1 MSGRILVT
9 PHPGLPGVQVVELD
23 NPGKLNAISVGMWE
37 ALREVFAHW
46 HQREPGL
53 RAVVVRGAGGVFAAG
68 ADIDELPGFRF
79 EVDSLQHFHE
89 HIVAPALQAMLDCE
103 VPLVAQ
109 IDGVCVGGGLEIAAC
124 CDIRIAGRTSRFG
137 APIGRLGFPMAPDEL
152 AVLSRVLDAGTAAEI
167 LLEGRLLDA
176 ATALQRGLVQRVVD
190 DAEVG
195 LEATATARRIAALA
209 PHAARL
215 NKRTM
220 RQIALGRPFDAA
232 WRREHFSYAS
242 HPDHREGVMA
252 FIDRREPQFTG
263 SSNPVTPP

>member
-1 MSGRILVT
+1 MSGRVLVT
-9 PHPGLPGVQVVELD
+9 PHPALPGVQLVELA
-23 NPGKLNAISVGMWE
+23 NPGKLNAISINMWE
-37 ALREVFAHW
+37 TLREVFVDW
-46 HQREPGL
+46 HQRDANL
-53 RAVVVRGAGGVFAAG
+53 RAVIVRGAGGVFAAG

-89 HIVAPALQAMLDCE
+89 HIVAPALQALLDCE

-124 CDIRIAGRTSRFG
+124 CDIRIAGRGARFG

-152 AVLSRVLDAGTAAEI
+152 AVLGRVLDPGTAAEV

-176 ATALQRGLVQRVVD
+176 ATAQQRGVVQRVVD
-190 DAEVG
+190 DAEVAA
-195 LEATATARRIAALA
+195 EATATARRIAALA

-215 NKRTM
+215 NKRTL

-232 WRREHFSYAS
+232 WRREHFSYAT

-252 FIDRREPQFTG
+252 FIDKREPTFSG
-263 SSNPVTPP
+263 S

>member
-1 MSGRILVT
+1 MSGRIGVA
-9 PHPGLPGVQVVELD
+9 PDPQLPGVQVVELV

-37 ALREVFAHW
+37 ALREVFVGW
-46 HQREPGL
+46 PQREPGL
-53 RAVVVRGAGGVFAAG
+53 RAVVLRGADGVFAAG

-79 EVDSLQHFHE
+79 ERDSLQHFHE
-89 HIVAPALQAMLDCE
+89 HIVAPALQALLDCE

-109 IDGVCVGGGLEIAAC
+109 IEGVCVGGGLEIAAC
-124 CDIRIAGRTSRFG
+124 CDIRIAGRSARLG

-152 AVLSRVLDAGTAAEI
+152 AVLSRVLDPGSVAEM

-176 ATALQRGLVQRVVD
+176 ATAMQRGFVQRVVD
-190 DAEVG
+190 DAEVAT
-195 LEATATARRIAALA
+195 EATATARRIAALA

-220 RQIALGRPFDAA
+220 RQIALGRAFDAA
-232 WRREHFSYAS
+232 WRREHFAYAA

-252 FIDRREPQFTG
+252 FIERREPQFTG
-263 SSNPVTPP
+263 SSD

>member
-1 MSGRILVT
+1 MSGRVLVT
-9 PHPGLPGVQVVELD
+9 PHPELSDVQVVELA
-23 NPGKLNAISVGMWE
+23 NPGKLNAISIGMWE
-37 ALREVFAHW
+37 TLREVFAQW
-46 HQREPGL
+46 HQRDPGL

-89 HIVAPALQAMLDCE
+89 HIVAPALQALLDCE

-109 IDGVCVGGGLEIAAC
+109 LDGVCVGGGLEIAAC
-124 CDIRIAGRTSRFG
+124 CDIRIAGRGARFG

-152 AVLSRVLDAGTAAEI
+152 AVLGRVLDPGTAAEV

-176 ATALQRGLVQRVVD
+176 ATAQQRGVVQRVVD
-190 DAEVG
+190 DAEVAA
-195 LEATATARRIAALA
+195 EATATARRIAALA

-215 NKRTM
+215 NKRTL

-232 WRREHFSYAS
+232 WRREHFSYAT

-252 FIDRREPQFTG
+252 FIDKREPTFSG
-263 SSNPVTPP
+263 S